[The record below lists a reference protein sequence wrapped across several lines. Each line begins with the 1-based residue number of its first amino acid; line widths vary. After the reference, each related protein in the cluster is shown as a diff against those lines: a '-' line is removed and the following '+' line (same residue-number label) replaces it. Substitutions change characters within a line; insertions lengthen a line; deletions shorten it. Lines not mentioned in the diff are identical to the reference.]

1 MLVEAENA
9 EEALDKVKS
18 AITYSETPYPAWSD
32 WHEIGGRW
40 SGLFEGWEETR
51 DVLCYAENPILAE
64 DIIEKFT
71 GYRTST
77 MKQYLSEIND
87 AKFDLEKAV
96 SEYEITGDSF
106 GDKSKT
112 YWRIRKLGE
121 LLADN
126 WTYDT
131 AIYDLD
137 QHTANLRYF
146 RERVKVEPQKQFLV
160 PVDFHC

>member
-1 MLVEAENA
+1 DM
-9 EEALDKVKS
+9 
-18 AITYSETPYPAWSD
+18 
-32 WHEIGGRW
+32 
-40 SGLFEGWEETR
+40 
-51 DVLCYAENPILAE
+51 
-64 DIIEKFT
+64 IEKFT
-71 GYRTST
+71 GYRTAT

-106 GDKSKT
+106 GDKSMT

-137 QHTANLRYF
+137 QHTANLKYF